1 MFYSLLAMML
11 ATLVASQDAP
21 GLAVAAV
28 IDLKTEAQDQ
38 AKSYVALMEGEDA
51 GVKTGLRGADGGIV
65 SATADYVMF
74 VCYLYIF
81 QLFD

>member
-28 IDLKTEAQDQ
+28 IDLKTEAQDE
-38 AKSYVALMEGEDA
+38 AKSYVALMEGKDA
-51 GVKTGLRGADGGIV
+51 GVKTGLRGADGGTV
-65 SATADYVMF
+65 SAVADYVMF